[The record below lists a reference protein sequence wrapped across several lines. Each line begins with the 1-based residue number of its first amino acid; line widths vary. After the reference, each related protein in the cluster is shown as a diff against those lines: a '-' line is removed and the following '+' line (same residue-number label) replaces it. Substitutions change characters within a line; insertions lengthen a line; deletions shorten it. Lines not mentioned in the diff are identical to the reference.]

1 MNNQNKHII
10 DMMKQKNIKYI
21 MIKQF
26 IYFFLINIK
35 IELNKFI
42 SLWRNKLTNEIP
54 IPYPLS

>member
-26 IYFFLINIK
+26 IFFLDQNQYR
-35 IELNKFI
+35 IE
-42 SLWRNKLTNEIP
+42 
-54 IPYPLS
+54 